1 MEDVNHV
8 IGIVIDRCAKA
19 GIEVSEALVA
29 LTARSVRLKI
39 HLYPPRSR
47 ALPL

>member
-1 MEDVNHV
+1 MEAVNHV

-29 LTARSVRLKI
+29 LTARSVRPEIRL
-39 HLYPPRSR
+39 HRSR